1 MNRPPRI
8 VACALAVFL
17 TTRPALALNDTITVT
32 VGTGTTK
39 TANLISFSG
48 GNVISEAGI
57 CDPTTANQCASVSAG
72 GLLSV
77 AATLNAETVKVIGA
91 VNQGTS
97 PWAVGLNTTPTI
109 ANGNGVVPTIA
120 GAVYSSTNGAYF
132 NQLQGNAV
140 LSATNGGYQNIL
152 QGNAALSATNGLYAN
167 LLQGNAV
174 LSASNPLPANL
185 AEMGG
190 TAINSG
196 CVASLSSVASTT
208 IPATVCGAFGAW
220 VLNATAPGQAAMA
233 ASSPVVLAS
242 NQSVGDPCTFQTKTN
257 VPISTASGT
266 TALVTGVSAKK
277 VYVCSLALIA
287 PSAVSVSLAEG
298 SSATCGTSNQAAVI
312 GVATNGTAAN
322 GMPLAANGG
331 LTLGSGTG
339 TVAQTATAANYLCL
353 FQSGTAQLAGNLTFV
368 QQ

>member
-1 MNRPPRI
+1 
-8 VACALAVFL
+8 V
-17 TTRPALALNDTITVT
+17 TRHALALLASLLLCSPSYANFSMSPS
-32 VGTGTTK
+32 GSTTLF
-39 TANLISFSG
+39 AI
-48 GNVISEAGI
+48 
-57 CDPTTANQCASVSAG
+57 D
-72 GLLSV
+72 
-77 AATLNAETVKVIGA
+77 AA
-91 VNQGTS
+91 NQGTS
-97 PWAVGLNTTPTI
+97 LCAASVTECAASVPINTAGAPLFTSTTPGLVTLTGTNNINNIAGTISLPTGAATSALQTTINSTLGAPMQNSGGSVTANAGTNLNTSALATSANQPTN
-109 ANGNGVVPTIA
+109 AT
-120 GAVYSSTNGAYF
+120 
-132 NQLQGNAV
+132 QG
-140 LSATNGGYQNIL
+140 
-152 QGNAALSATNGLYAN
+152 
-167 LLQGNAV
+167 
-174 LSASNPLPANL
+174 
-185 AEMGG
+185 
-190 TAINSG
+190 
-196 CVASLSSVASTT
+196 STT
-208 IPATVCGAFGAW
+208 SGQTGNLVQCAVTTAAPSYTTAQTDPLSCDTAGNVR
-220 VLNATAPGQAAMA
+220 VNVTNSNANGQAAMA
-233 ASSPVVLAS
+233 ASSPVALAS

-277 VYVCSLALIA
+277 VYVCALALIA